1 MTLLEMSITGAVLI
15 TAILLI
21 RTIMINRL
29 PKQTF
34 LILWSLALLRLLVP
48 FTIPSTFSVYSLIN
62 RNIPEEI
69 RVDLPSGI
77 LPGRASAEDSPAAA
91 ISTPDSPATDV
102 LTTQHS
108 APDILAPDYTAANA
122 STSQHSASAALTPD
136 PSKSSDNDPVQNP
149 IKAESPDQP
158 DSILPKEAAASQKTA
173 AVLFILWGIGA
184 VFCAVYF
191 ILSYLRCQL
200 EFSTSLPVREPYV
213 LQWLAEH
220 PARRHITV
228 RQLDRINTPLTYGIL
243 HPVILLPRQTDWYNT
258 AWLQYVLAHEYVH
271 ICRLDA
277 VTKLLM
283 ALALCLHWFNPLVW
297 VMYLFYNR
305 DLELACDEK
314 VIRQYGETSKT
325 AYARML
331 IDMEVKKS
339 GLMPLCNH
347 FSKNAI
353 EERITAIMKL
363 RKISRPAI
371 LLAAGLII
379 GFTAAF
385 ATSATYSSAAD
396 HTTVPAAPDTSADM
410 PQADASDMP
419 DNSFTKEEYDALLA
433 LQFDG
438 YESMTVSEYQNKAWI
453 FTDTEE
459 YQDLLERFSQST
471 VLYNLRDENGT
482 ASFFFNLYEPLTA
495 ERWQSRTFSGGT
507 MTSFPGTSDNAILE
521 YIITLTIKQPDLLTV
536 GEYDAARQGMLDGMN
551 ALLQER
557 TREQLQDEAYM
568 EKVILEG
575 IDTLEEK
582 WGNDSLEI
590 HVEYTYMPLSPADTD
605 PSATNSPEYEA
616 ARNLLTEA
624 TQQISET
631 ERQIAALQI
640 EEEEMRAKI
649 IDTIDQIEAQIVLQK
664 QFAEQL
670 SPYFPL
676 GLTCRYDA
684 ARARF
689 KMYFQGREVRGIY
702 DEKNGTYISEHAGTG
717 ESIYDDEPIELYTVY
732 ENGRLT
738 ALREATAQEMSVF
751 TRQRQLTSNESGL
764 YYDRYGSSASAESKS
779 SETGESSA
787 KETEPRINEYADEED
802 YRSLFTLMTPDYAA
816 MSLSEF
822 NQSLLDWANEHYDSS
837 ERIREDCFRNDFQ
850 VSLSEKERTF
860 ACLTMALS
868 AEENYRRVQSL
879 KTGRPQEDPVY
890 HSCRFHKEEDDSLIW
905 CGFDYAF
912 RYHIADPDT
921 VTVGERDR
929 LVGATIDA
937 IQEFWNETNLEDLQK
952 LTRDDVLV
960 KLEEIADRLSS
971 RKITITI
978 LEEQLYFEHMDE
990 RAYVLDRVY

>member
-48 FTIPSTFSVYSLIN
+48 FTIPSAFSVYSLIN

-69 RVDLPSGI
+69 RVDLLSGI
-77 LPGRASAEDSPAAA
+77 LPGRASAEDSPAA
-91 ISTPDSPATDV
+91 DV
-102 LTTQHS
+102 LTTQHPASNILIPNSSVTNVS
-108 APDILAPDYTAANA
+108 AP
-122 STSQHSASAALTPD
+122 QHSASAPLTQEFFE
-136 PSKSSDNDPVQNP
+136 SAYNDPVQNP
-149 IKAESPDQP
+149 IKAESPNQSDP
-158 DSILPKEAAASQKTA
+158 ILPKEKTASQKTA
-173 AVLFILWGIGA
+173 SVLFILWCTGA
-184 VFCAVYF
+184 VSCAIYF

-200 EFSTSLPVREPYV
+200 EFSTSLPVPEPYV
-213 LQWLAEH
+213 LQWLTEH

-228 RQLDRINTPLTYGIL
+228 RQLDRISTPLTYGIL
-243 HPVILLPRQTDWYNT
+243 HPVILLPRKTDWHNT

-438 YESMTVSEYQNKAWI
+438 YERMTVSEYQNKAWI

-459 YQDLLERFSQST
+459 YRDLLERFSQST
-471 VLYNLRDENGT
+471 VLYDLRYEDGT

-495 ERWQSRTFSGGT
+495 ERWQSRTFDGGT
-507 MTSFPGTSDNAILE
+507 MTSFPGTSDNAMLE
-521 YIITLTIKQPDLLTV
+521 YTVTLSVKQPDILTV
-536 GEYDAARQGMLDGMN
+536 GEYDAARQGMMDGMN

-557 TREQLQDEAYM
+557 PREQLQDEAYM

-575 IDTLEEK
+575 IDSLEEK
-582 WGNDSLEI
+582 WSNDSLEI
-590 HVEYTYMPLSPADTD
+590 YVEYAYMPLGPADIN
-605 PSATNSPEYEA
+605 PSATDSAEYET
-616 ARNLLTEA
+616 ARNLLTDT
-624 TQQISET
+624 TQQLTEA
-631 ERQIAALQI
+631 ERQIVEQQQLL
-640 EEEEMRAKI
+640 EEVHAKI

-684 ARARF
+684 AQARF

-764 YYDRYGSSASAESKS
+764 YYDRYGSSASAENKS
-779 SETGESSA
+779 SETGASSA
-787 KETEPRINEYADEED
+787 KETEPRINEYADKED
-802 YRSLFTLMTPDYAA
+802 YRSLFTLMTPDFAVL
-816 MSLSEF
+816 SLSEF
-822 NQSLLDWANEHYDSS
+822 NQSLLDWANEHYDSC

-850 VSLSEKERTF
+850 VSLTEKERTF
-860 ACLTMALS
+860 ACLTMTLS

-879 KTGRPQEDPVY
+879 KTGRPKEDPVY
-890 HSCRFHKEEDDSLIW
+890 RSYRFHKEDDNSLIW

-912 RYHIADPDT
+912 RYHIANPDT
-921 VTVGERDR
+921 VTVGDRDR
-929 LVGATIDA
+929 LVGGTIDA
-937 IQEFWNETNLEDLQK
+937 IQEFWNETNLENLQK

-990 RAYVLDRVY
+990 RAYVLY

>member
-48 FTIPSTFSVYSLIN
+48 FTIPSAFSVYSLIN

-69 RVDLPSGI
+69 RSGLPSGI
-77 LPGRASAEDSPAAA
+77 LPGRASTE
-91 ISTPDSPATDV
+91 DSPATDV

-108 APDILAPDYTAANA
+108 APDILAPDFTAANA
-122 STSQHSASAALTPD
+122 SASQHSASAALTPD
-136 PSKSSDNDPVQNP
+136 PSKSSDNDPDQSP

-158 DSILPKEAAASQKTA
+158 DPLLPKKTNTSQKTA
-173 AVLFILWGIGA
+173 AVLFILWRIGA
-184 VFCAVYF
+184 ASCAVYF

-213 LQWLAEH
+213 LQWLTEH
-220 PARRHITV
+220 PAWRHITV

-243 HPVILLPRQTDWYNT
+243 HPVILLPRQTDWHNT
-258 AWLQYVLAHEYVH
+258 SWLQYVLAHEYVH
-271 ICRLDA
+271 IRRLDA

-339 GLMPLCNH
+339 GPMPLCNH

-353 EERITAIMKL
+353 EERITAIMNI
-363 RKISRPAI
+363 RKISRSAI

-379 GFTAAF
+379 GVTAAF

-396 HTTVPAAPDTSADM
+396 HAASDTRTGM
-410 PQADASDMP
+410 PQADASDIL

-438 YESMTVSEYQNKAWI
+438 YERMTVSEYQNKAWS

-471 VLYNLRDENGT
+471 VLYDLRDENGT

-507 MTSFPGTSDNAILE
+507 MTSFPGTSDNAMLE
-521 YIITLTIKQPDLLTV
+521 YTVTLSVKQPDILTV

-590 HVEYTYMPLSPADTD
+590 YVEYTYMPLGPADID
-605 PSATNSPEYEA
+605 PSATDSAVYET
-616 ARNLLTEA
+616 ARNLLTET
-624 TQQISET
+624 TQQMTEA

-640 EEEEMRAKI
+640 QEKELRAKI
-649 IDTIDQIEAQIVLQK
+649 NDIVDQI
-664 QFAEQL
+664 
-670 SPYFPL
+670 
-676 GLTCRYDA
+676 
-684 ARARF
+684 
-689 KMYFQGREVRGIY
+689 
-702 DEKNGTYISEHAGTG
+702 N
-717 ESIYDDEPIELYTVY
+717 
-732 ENGRLT
+732 
-738 ALREATAQEMSVF
+738 
-751 TRQRQLTSNESGL
+751 
-764 YYDRYGSSASAESKS
+764 

-787 KETEPRINEYADEED
+787 EETEPRINEYADKED

-822 NQSLLDWANEHYDSS
+822 NQFLLDWANEHYDSS

-921 VTVGERDR
+921 FTVGERDR

-937 IQEFWNETNLEDLQK
+937 IQEFWNKTNLEDLQK

-978 LEEQLYFEHMDE
+978 LKEQLYFEHMDE
-990 RAYVLDRVY
+990 RAYVLY

>member
-1 MTLLEMSITGAVLI
+1 MTNV
-15 TAILLI
+15 
-21 RTIMINRL
+21 
-29 PKQTF
+29 
-34 LILWSLALLRLLVP
+34 
-48 FTIPSTFSVYSLIN
+48 
-62 RNIPEEI
+62 
-69 RVDLPSGI
+69 
-77 LPGRASAEDSPAAA
+77 
-91 ISTPDSPATDV
+91 
-102 LTTQHS
+102 S
-108 APDILAPDYTAANA
+108 AP
-122 STSQHSASAALTPD
+122 QHSASAPLTQEFFE
-136 PSKSSDNDPVQNP
+136 SAYNDPVQNP
-149 IKAESPDQP
+149 IKAESPNQSDL
-158 DSILPKEAAASQKTA
+158 ILPKEKTASQKTA
-173 AVLFILWGIGA
+173 SVLFILWCTGA
-184 VFCAVYF
+184 VSCAIYF

-200 EFSTSLPVREPYV
+200 EFSTSLPVPEPYV
-213 LQWLAEH
+213 LQWLTEH

-228 RQLDRINTPLTYGIL
+228 RQLDRISTPLTYGIL
-243 HPVILLPRQTDWYNT
+243 HPVILLPRKTDWHNT
-258 AWLQYVLAHEYVH
+258 ACLQYVLAHEYVH

-438 YESMTVSEYQNKAWI
+438 YERMTVSEYQNKAWI

-459 YQDLLERFSQST
+459 YRDLLERFSQST
-471 VLYNLRDENGT
+471 VLYDLRYEDGT

-495 ERWQSRTFSGGT
+495 ERWQSRTFDGGT
-507 MTSFPGTSDNAILE
+507 MTSFPGTSDNAMLE
-521 YIITLTIKQPDLLTV
+521 YTVTLSVKQPDILTV
-536 GEYDAARQGMLDGMN
+536 GEYDAARQGMMDGMN

-590 HVEYTYMPLSPADTD
+590 YVEYAYMPLGPADID
-605 PSATNSPEYEA
+605 PSATDSAVYET
-616 ARNLLTEA
+616 ARNLLTET
-624 TQQISET
+624 TQQMTEA

-640 EEEEMRAKI
+640 QEKELRAKI
-649 IDTIDQIEAQIVLQK
+649 NDIVDQINSQ
-664 QFAEQL
+664 
-670 SPYFPL
+670 
-676 GLTCRYDA
+676 
-684 ARARF
+684 
-689 KMYFQGREVRGIY
+689 
-702 DEKNGTYISEHAGTG
+702 
-717 ESIYDDEPIELYTVY
+717 
-732 ENGRLT
+732 
-738 ALREATAQEMSVF
+738 
-751 TRQRQLTSNESGL
+751 
-764 YYDRYGSSASAESKS
+764 
-779 SETGESSA
+779 TGESSA
-787 KETEPRINEYADEED
+787 EESEPRINEYADKED

-822 NQSLLDWANEHYDSS
+822 NQFLLDWANEHYDSS

-978 LEEQLYFEHMDE
+978 LEEQLYFEHMNE
-990 RAYVLDRVY
+990 RAYVLDRPH